1 MAITLDLKKVI
12 DFKSLPPK
20 VARSSINELTR
31 HAKTTLSKSIRE
43 KYNLRAKTIN
53 AAMSVKLAR
62 GRDFDGEIHI
72 KGKRIGL
79 EKFGARQT
87 KRGVK
92 VKVKKTAKLIRHAF
106 MVPSLG
112 NKVFARKGPT
122 RLPIRRLT
130 GPSVPQLA
138 LSVFEKIK
146 PRLFTK
152 AQEIVKRKVEFYARK
167 KS

>member
-1 MAITLDLKKVI
+1 MGITVDLKNVI
-12 DFKSLPPK
+12 NFRALPPK
-20 VARSSINELTR
+20 VARSSINELTK
-31 HAKTTLSKSIRE
+31 HAKTSISKSIRKE
-43 KYNLRAKTIN
+43 YNLRAKTVN
-53 AAMSVKLAR
+53 AAMSVSLAK
-62 GRDFDGEIHI
+62 GRDFSGEIHI

-92 VKVKKTAKLIRHAF
+92 VKVKKTAKVIKGAF
-106 MVPSLG
+106 MVPTLG
-112 NKVFARKGPT
+112 NKVFMRKGPQ

-138 LSVFEKIK
+138 LKVFEKIK

-152 AQEIVKRKVEFYARK
+152 AQEIVKRKVEFFARK
-167 KS
+167 RG